1 MAHRERTVTAG
12 MDAALVWDPIFTSY
26 RFRPDH
32 PFNPKRLELTVS
44 LIRELGL
51 VDGERF
57 PVVPPRRATDAELL
71 TVHSPEYVAA
81 VKRLGAKEELADSEG
96 REWGLGTDD
105 TPVFTG
111 MHEVAAT
118 VVGGTLRAA
127 ELVMGGEARRALAVA
142 GGLHHAHRARASGF
156 CVYNDLAVA
165 IQWLRREHG
174 ARVLYIDYDAHH
186 GDGVQGLFYDDP
198 DVLTLSLHESGRHLF
213 PGTGFVDELG
223 AAHGY
228 GYSLNL
234 PMEPFTEDGSWLG
247 IYRDLLPDI
256 AAAFRPDV
264 IVLQNGCDA
273 HALDPLTHLRCTT
286 ALYEE
291 TVRLT
296 CQVAD
301 EHCEGRV
308 VATGGGGYSV
318 WRVVPRAWTLVWAEL
333 SGQAAPDTIPRE
345 WIQRWQGES
354 PELLPEL
361 LRDDAD
367 CYTPVPRR
375 AEIEAMNRRTFD
387 SLRRAALP
395 LLRGWSMQF

>member
-1 MAHRERTVTAG
+1 MEAS
-12 MDAALVWDPIFTSY
+12 LVWDPIFTAY

-44 LIRELGL
+44 LIRDLGL
-51 VDGERF
+51 IDDQRF
-57 PVVPPRRATDAELL
+57 PLVPPRVATDEELL
-71 TVHSPEYVAA
+71 MVHSREYIDA
-81 VKRLGAKEELADSEG
+81 VKRLGATDDPVGSDGWA
-96 REWGLGTDD
+96 WGLGTED
-105 TPVFTG
+105 TPIFAG
-111 MHEVAAT
+111 MHEVAAS

-127 ELVMGGEARRALAVA
+127 EIVMGGQARRALSIA

-165 IQWLRREHG
+165 IEWMRREHG

-186 GDGVQGLFYDDP
+186 GDGVQRIFYQDP
-198 DVLTLSLHESGRHLF
+198 DVLTLSLHESGQYLF

-223 AAHGY
+223 DGDGY
-228 GYSLNL
+228 GYSLNV
-234 PMEPFTEDGSWLG
+234 PMDPFTEDDSWLG
-247 IYRDLLPDI
+247 IYSDLLPEV

-286 ALYEE
+286 ELYER

-301 EHCEGRV
+301 EHCGGRI
-308 VATGGGGYSV
+308 VATGGGGYAV
-318 WRVVPRAWTLVWAEL
+318 WRVVPRAWSLVWAEL
-333 SGQAAPDTIPRE
+333 SGQSAPDIIPHE
-345 WIQRWQGES
+345 WAQRWQGES
-354 PELLPEL
+354 PELLPER
-361 LRDDAD
+361 LRDVAD

-375 AEIEAMNRRTFD
+375 AEIEAMNRRTFE
-387 SLRRAALP
+387 SLRRTALP